1 MKGTRSPY
9 EGDFFPLIVLSC
21 GKWAL
26 AERRKPDVSERG
38 KPDVDKDGLR
48 RARGRGRAGRLD
60 ACYGTAVGGGP
71 GGGRRT
77 ADGARHH
84 AQGGGDQHRLRRG
97 LRAARL
103 APRVGGG
110 GGAAGGA
117 EAAAFRRALRWDSGP
132 SRPRRRGGSQP
143 ARPWPSL
150 VCDSPAG
157 RGGADPR

>member
-9 EGDFFPLIVLSC
+9 EGDFFPLFVLSC
-21 GKWAL
+21 GKGAL
-26 AERRKPDVSERG
+26 AERG

-77 ADGARHH
+77 ADGARHRD
-84 AQGGGDQHRLRRG
+84 QGGGDQHRLRRG

-117 EAAAFRRALRWDSGP
+117 AAAALR
-132 SRPRRRGGSQP
+132 
-143 ARPWPSL
+143 
-150 VCDSPAG
+150 
-157 RGGADPR
+157 